1 MKRLKASKM
10 ISVLQSLIKE
20 HGDHEVDITF
30 AEIPKNQ
37 IINHSVEYSLSLD
50 DVQGD
55 SMKVIYL
62 WIYPITE

>member
-20 HGDHEVDITF
+20 HGDHE
-30 AEIPKNQ
+30 